1 MEIDSSLL
9 VKTLIS
15 AMNRLFPND
24 LLETLLNHIIAALI
38 SWHGAI
44 SMIILIENPHNYCY
58 ISKPLKMA
66 MKHQF
71 HLSVQTM
78 KISLKPK

>member
-1 MEIDSSLL
+1 MEIDISLL

-15 AMNRLFPND
+15 ATNRLIPND
-24 LLETLLNHIIAALI
+24 LKTSLNHIIAALI

-44 SMIILIENPHNYCY
+44 SLIILIENPHNYCY
-58 ISKPLKMA
+58 ISKPFKMA

-71 HLSVQTM
+71 HLSV
-78 KISLKPK
+78 